1 MEVLAFQQVIRNCLV
16 QIDQAISRIAL
27 SIMRFHSTGQKG
39 RFLDSACGFAR
50 NDQCLLPGP
59 STSSG
64 AGLPPVP
71 GLEGLPVVIRPFVRL
86 QGEAGFLAVEEHLEE
101 EGALLGAIEDELEVG
116 ADAAGEPEAKMNPC
130 KSE

>member
-1 MEVLAFQQVIRNCLV
+1 MPFSVASLFARQ
-16 QIDQAISRIAL
+16 
-27 SIMRFHSTGQKG
+27 
-39 RFLDSACGFAR
+39 FLDSACGSAR
-50 NDQCLLPGP
+50 NDQCLRAGP

-64 AGLPPVP
+64 NGLPPVP
-71 GLEGLPVVIRPFVRL
+71 GFEGLPVVVGPVALL
-86 QGEAGFLAVEEHLEE
+86 QGEAGFFAVEEHLEE